1 MKVILLKDI
10 KKLGKKFE
18 VKDVSSG
25 YARNLLLP
33 NGSAII
39 ADKESLK
46 RLEDQKMIEI
56 KKTEETQ
63 KENEKIVKELNNKT
77 IKIETKIGEEGQL
90 FESINEQKI
99 SDKLKELGFNVDKSN
114 IEIDEPIKR
123 QGDHLV
129 KIKLGNN
136 LEAKIKIII

>member
-1 MKVILLKDI
+1 
-10 KKLGKKFE
+10 
-18 VKDVSSG
+18 
-25 YARNLLLP
+25 
-33 NGSAII
+33 
-39 ADKESLK
+39 
-46 RLEDQKMIEI
+46 
-56 KKTEETQ
+56 
-63 KENEKIVKELNNKT
+63 

>member
-56 KKTEETQ
+56 KKTEEKQ
-63 KENEKIVKELNNKT
+63 KENEEIIKELNNKT

-99 SDKLKELGFNVDKSN
+99 SDKLKEMDFNVDKSE
-114 IEIDEPIKR
+114 IEIDEPIKH
-123 QGDHLV
+123 QGEYLV

-136 LEAKIKIII
+136 LETKIKIIV